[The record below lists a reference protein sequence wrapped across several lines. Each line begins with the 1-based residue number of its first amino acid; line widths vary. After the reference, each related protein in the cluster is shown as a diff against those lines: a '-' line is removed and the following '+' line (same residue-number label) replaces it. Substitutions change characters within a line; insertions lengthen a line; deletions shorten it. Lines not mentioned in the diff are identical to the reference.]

1 MRHYKKIFLASK
13 SPRRKEILR
22 DMGLDF
28 EIVDSDYEE
37 DNNVESDPIELA
49 KIHALG
55 KARGALKNIDEG
67 LVIGSDNFVVL
78 DGKQMHKPKDND
90 DARNMIESL
99 SGKTHEV
106 ICGIAIIDKET
117 GKEVVDAS
125 VTKVTFIDLSKE
137 VIDRYIE
144 VADYMGKAG
153 AYGVQSEA
161 SVFVDKIEGSF
172 TGIVGIS
179 KELLLEMLNKFD

>member
-1 MRHYKKIFLASK
+1 MKQDKKIFLASK
-13 SPRRKEILR
+13 SPRRKEILK
-22 DMGLDF
+22 DMSLDF

-37 DNNVESDPIELA
+37 DNSVESDPVKLA

-55 KARGALKNIDEG
+55 KAKGALKYVDEG
-67 LVIGSDNFVVL
+67 IIIGSDNFVVL
-78 DGKQMHKPKDND
+78 DGKQMHKPKDKD
-90 DARNMIESL
+90 DARKMIESL

-106 ICGIAIIDKET
+106 ICGIAIIDKLS
-117 GKEVVDAS
+117 GKEVVDTS

-144 VADYMGKAG
+144 VADYIGKAG

-161 SVFVDKIEGSF
+161 SVFVNKIEGSF